1 MKIDLILAKI
11 KIMSR
16 IWLFFFLMVVIAFS
30 SCNYT
35 LKNKSE
41 EEPVRIIVDKDILI
55 DSTENWTLKPGYEV
69 IFKDTFKIIVKGKLS
84 IKGSKTN
91 PVILSSADSL
101 PAWERIVFDKPTD
114 KSSIENAIFR
124 NTRIMGHKVDLKIS
138 HTKFYNNL
146 QLDKFDAVVRVYGGS
161 IHISDCFVEG
171 NNTGEGFLI
180 HEIIDKPAIVEN
192 CEFRGIADAIEFL
205 WVKRQGKI
213 INNKILDVEQ
223 NNGDGIDFNGCD
235 SILIEG
241 NIFANIRDYG
251 CEIGN
256 DKYGPSK
263 NIFIRNNI
271 FTNCSRG
278 IVVKG
283 GSEVFAQGN
292 IFYKNKIAVKCQ
304 VETWSKVTDANTLIV
319 ENSIFNNSNELDY
332 LNNENSILKITNS
345 CSDKTL
351 DGNSNIIG
359 TPQFTDPV
367 NLDFSFSDSSSCGK
381 VLKRHK

>member
-1 MKIDLILAKI
+1 
-11 KIMSR
+11 MSR
-16 IWLFFFLMVVIAFS
+16 IWLFFFFVITLSFS
-30 SCNYT
+30 SCNNIF
-35 LKNKSE
+35 KKISE
-41 EEPVRIIVDKDILI
+41 KKHITIIVDKDVLI
-55 DSTENWTLKPGYEV
+55 DSTETWTIKPGTKI

-84 IKGSKTN
+84 IKGSKSN
-91 PVILSSADSL
+91 PVYLSADDS
-101 PAWERIVFDKPTD
+101 AVSWERIVFDKPL
-114 KSSIENAIFR
+114 EIFR
-124 NTRIMGHKVDLKIS
+124 NIRLLGHKADLEIS
-138 HTKFYNNL
+138 HSKFYNNL
-146 QLDKFDAVVRVYGGS
+146 QLDNFDAIIRVYGGS
-161 IHISDCFVEG
+161 IHISNCFLKG